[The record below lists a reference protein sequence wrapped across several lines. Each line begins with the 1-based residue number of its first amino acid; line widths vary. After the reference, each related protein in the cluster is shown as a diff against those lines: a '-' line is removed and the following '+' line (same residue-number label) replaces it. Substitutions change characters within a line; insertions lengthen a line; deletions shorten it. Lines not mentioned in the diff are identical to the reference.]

1 MDSSSKNL
9 ISFSVILFSRGLVS
23 AYSKFGCINDAR
35 KVFDTVPLDCISNIL
50 LWNSILRAHNK
61 NEEFQRTLRLYDR
74 MRGFRVFPDGFT
86 FPLVI
91 RACAALAV
99 DSICR
104 NVHCHVVHL
113 GFQNHLHVCNELL
126 NMYVKLGRMD
136 FATKVFDR
144 MLVRTHISWNTM
156 VSGFSLSYDCDSA
169 SKIFRRMKLEGF
181 EPNTVT
187 WMSLLSSHARCR
199 RFEQALMLYSEMRR
213 GSIDCT
219 AEFLALIISVCAN
232 SNALCTGEVTHGYTI
247 TAGFEDYCFVKNS
260 LLCMYGKNGAV
271 REAEYLFSEIQPK
284 NIVTWNTLISYYAE
298 SGLCDE
304 PFAIFLQLK
313 KLDIDP
319 VVKPNVISWRLTGQ

>member
-1 MDSSSKNL
+1 MLSSGSHL
-9 ISFSVILFSRGLVS
+9 SHGGLVS
-23 AYSKFGCINDAR
+23 PYSKFGCINDAR
-35 KVFDTVPLDCISNIL
+35 KVFDIVPLDCI
-50 LWNSILRAHNK
+50 
-61 NEEFQRTLRLYDR
+61 
-74 MRGFRVFPDGFT
+74 
-86 FPLVI
+86 
-91 RACAALAV
+91 RACASLAV

-187 WMSLLSSHARCR
+187 WTSLLSSHARCR

-219 AEFLALIISVCAN
+219 VEALALIISVCAN
-232 SNALCTGEVTHGYTI
+232 SNALCTGEVMHGYTI

-271 REAEYLFSEIQPK
+271 REAGYLFSEIQLK
-284 NIVTWNTLISYYAE
+284 NIVTWNTLISCYAE

>member
-1 MDSSSKNL
+1 MSNTSTRKHSSCSNKYNPPPL
-9 ISFSVILFSRGLVS
+9 LFVGFEKIGLVS
-23 AYSKFGCINDAR
+23 PYSKFGCINDAR

-91 RACAALAV
+91 R
-99 DSICR
+99 
-104 NVHCHVVHL
+104 
-113 GFQNHLHVCNELL
+113 
-126 NMYVKLGRMD
+126 MD

-187 WMSLLSSHARCR
+187 WTSLLSSHARCR

-219 AEFLALIISVCAN
+219 AEALALIISVCAN
-232 SNALCTGEVTHGYTI
+232 SNALCTGEVMHGYTI

-284 NIVTWNTLISYYAE
+284 NIVTWNTLISCYAE